1 MKEEIRIFVENKQHG
16 FNSDDVAE
24 CNDFPTLCDW
34 SVKNYHTL
42 KSIRIQL
49 MEFEGE
55 DKKSRSR
62 KLKAVELVECLQHFI
77 DTKIKLMM
85 FDRSKKGL
93 LDYIF

>member
-1 MKEEIRIFVENKQHG
+1 
-16 FNSDDVAE
+16 
-24 CNDFPTLCDW
+24 
-34 SVKNYHTL
+34 L
-42 KSIRIQL
+42 KSIKIQL

-85 FDRSKKGL
+85 FERSKKGL